1 MEELLEKYKQYK
13 RDMDSLSKKME
24 KTKQKIKLKL
34 NEYPEKKYEN
44 ETDVVYVKSMKRTSV
59 SKKDVPE
66 DFWEQYS
73 VITQYDTL
81 YVKEKN

>member
-1 MEELLEKYKQYK
+1 MEDLIEKYKQYK
-13 RDMDSLSKKME
+13 RDMDTISKKME
-24 KTKQKIKLKL
+24 KTKQKIRLKL

>member
-1 MEELLEKYKQYK
+1 MEELIEKYKQYK
-13 RDMDSLSKKME
+13 KEMDSLSKKME
-24 KTKQKIKLKL
+24 KTKQKMKLKL

-81 YVKEKN
+81 YVKEKS